1 MIAAALG
8 GNIAVI
14 HLIEE
19 KASEKRRVLGES
31 NGISTQDV

>member
-14 HLIEE
+14 NLIDE
-19 KASEKRRVLGES
+19 KASKKRRVLGKP